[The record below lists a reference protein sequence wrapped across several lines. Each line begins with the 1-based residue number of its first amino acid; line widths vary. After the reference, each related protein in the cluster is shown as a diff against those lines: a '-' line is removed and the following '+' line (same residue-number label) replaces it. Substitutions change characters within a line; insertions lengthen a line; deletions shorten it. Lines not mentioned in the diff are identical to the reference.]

1 MVILDTNIV
10 LEILEKRRYLQ
21 VVLNLLDQHRDELI
35 AVTTLTL
42 SNVFYVAEKNQ
53 AATIA
58 AEELLKRYIIL
69 DVTSADADWA
79 FKNYGQKD
87 FEDALQIAAAKR
99 SGAKLFMT
107 IDGPLAKKYQKFL
120 PIQLV
125 K

>member
-1 MVILDTNIV
+1 MIVLDTNIV
-10 LEILEKRRYLQ
+10 LEILEKRHHLQ
-21 VVLNLLDQHRDELI
+21 AVLDLLGQHSKELI

-42 SNVFYVAEKNQ
+42 SNVFYVAEKSQ

-58 AEELLKRYIIL
+58 AEELLKNYVII

-79 FKNYGQKD
+79 FKNYDHKD
-87 FEDALQIAAAKR
+87 FEDALQVAAAKR

-107 IDGPLAKKYQKFL
+107 IDGPLTSKYQSFL